1 MLKRVRKISVL
12 LMFFI
17 FVTGCSGTREVKVRQ
32 EKMSAVSTSLKESK
46 IYVYICG
53 QVKHPGVYQ
62 FSKDARIVSAVEAAG
77 GLTSKASPDSINQA
91 QKMKDGQQIYVPS
104 KNEDGQKDSS
114 RKEGAESEIGKININ
129 TAGKEELM
137 SLPGIG
143 EAKAQLI
150 IAYREEHGPFS
161 NTEDIMKIQGIK
173 EGIYNKLKDDI
184 TI

>member
-1 MLKRVRKISVL
+1 MLLKRVRMISIL
-12 LMFFI
+12 LLFLI
-17 FVTGCSGTREVKVRQ
+17 LTAGCSGGGKVEVRQ
-32 EKMSAVSTSLKESK
+32 KKASAASTSSEMSK

-53 QVKHPGVYQ
+53 QVKHPGVYK
-62 FSKDARIVSAVEAAG
+62 FPKDARIVSAVEAAG
-77 GLTSKASPDSINQA
+77 GLTSRAAPDSINQA
-91 QKMKDGQQIYVPS
+91 EKMKDGQQIYVPS
-104 KNEDGQKDSS
+104 KKETSQKNSS
-114 RKEGAESEIGKININ
+114 KKGTGSETGKININ

-143 EAKAQLI
+143 EAKAQSI

-173 EGIYNKLKDDI
+173 EGIYNKLKDNI

>member
-1 MLKRVRKISVL
+1 MV
-12 LMFFI
+12 FI
-17 FVTGCSGTREVKVRQ
+17 FTAGCSRGRDVTVRQ
-32 EKMSAVSTSLKESK
+32 EKTAAASTSSEVSK

-53 QVKHPGVYQ
+53 QVKHPGVYK
-62 FSKDARIVSAVEAAG
+62 FPKDARIVSAVEAAG

-91 QKMKDGQQIYVPS
+91 QKMKDGQQIYIPS
-104 KNEDGQKDSS
+104 KTEASQKNSS
-114 RKEGAESEIGKININ
+114 QKERAESDAGKININ

-143 EAKAQLI
+143 EAKAQSI

-173 EGIYNKLKDDI
+173 EGIYNKLKGNI